1 MFERLHRH
9 VHSQLYKYN
18 TSIRQRQ
25 VFLPL
30 KANFFYKMDYFVSC
44 SLRSHSKPAF
54 IYLSLNL
61 KSLKLILALDESFI
75 PFIFSSC
82 SLVIFI
88 GIAAAVLGFNTPD
101 SLTS

>member
-1 MFERLHRH
+1 MIERLHRH

-25 VFLPL
+25 VFLRFESEFSL
-30 KANFFYKMDYFVSC
+30 KNLFFVSC

-88 GIAAAVLGFNTPD
+88 GIAATVLGFNTPD

>member
-18 TSIRQRQ
+18 TSIQQWQ

-30 KANFFYKMDYFVSC
+30 KTDFHRKN
-44 SLRSHSKPAF
+44 PF
-54 IYLSLNL
+54 ISNVFLEVRLSTLLYSLNL
-61 KSLKLILALDESFI
+61 KSLKLILAFEESFI
-75 PFIFSSC
+75 AFIFSSC
-82 SLVIFI
+82 SLVILI

>member
-9 VHSQLYKYN
+9 VHSQLSKYI

-25 VFLPL
+25 VFLRFESEFSL
-30 KANFFYKMDYFVSC
+30 KNLFFVSC

>member
-9 VHSQLYKYN
+9 VHSQLSKYI

-25 VFLPL
+25 VFLRFESEFSL
-30 KANFFYKMDYFVSC
+30 KNLFFVSC

-88 GIAAAVLGFNTPD
+88 GIAAAVFGFNTPD